1 MEDEDAAAS
10 RFVRSM
16 DDETVDTPDDDSVEP
31 VAVGASVAVGKS
43 SAARPPSTLSV
54 NLLGSQ
60 QSMATPSTSVFDSW
74 MILNRK
80 TLPPMP
86 WNSGILKDPFA
97 FPLKRPRL
105 SPPVFGMQAAIA
117 ASPPHRLVVVPLR
130 GHLRCQWTSRSG
142 V

>member
-1 MEDEDAAAS
+1 M
-10 RFVRSM
+10 
-16 DDETVDTPDDDSVEP
+16 
-31 VAVGASVAVGKS
+31 
-43 SAARPPSTLSV
+43 

-105 SPPVFGMQAAIA
+105 SPAVFGMQAAIA
-117 ASPPHRLVVVPLR
+117 ASPAGSSGSGPTVGPHCGATYAVSGLLEAAFENSQAR
-130 GHLRCQWTSRSG
+130 GGKHFARSRFWYFSTRHHQN
-142 V
+142 